1 MKRRV
6 LSLLLAGVMA
16 ASALP
21 GIASAAGLSN
31 FQKSN
36 TYTPGQFA
44 DVPAGSWFAAGVQSA
59 YELGLMTGTSGTAF
73 DPSGNLTLA
82 ETVVLAARLHS
93 IYAGDGASFTG
104 GATWY
109 QPYVDYAIQ
118 NGIMVQEP
126 GGESV

>member
-44 DVPAGSWFAAGVQSA
+44 DVPAGSWYAAGVQSA
-59 YELGLMTGTSGTAF
+59 YELGLMTGTSDTAF

-109 QPYVDYAIQ
+109 QP
-118 NGIMVQEP
+118 
-126 GGESV
+126 